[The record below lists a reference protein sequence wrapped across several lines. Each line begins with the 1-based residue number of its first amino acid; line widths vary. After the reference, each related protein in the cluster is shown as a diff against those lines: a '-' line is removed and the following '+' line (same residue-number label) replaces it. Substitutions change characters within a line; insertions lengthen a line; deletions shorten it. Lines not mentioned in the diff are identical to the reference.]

1 MKRFMLICWLCIWL
15 TGCALNPLVALTV
28 PMHPL
33 YVIAGQNAVPG
44 YGSAAISLVDRD
56 TWSLIGTRSFQ
67 TSYVHQATSDGQS
80 IWFGLAGDVNN
91 DAAQAVQVD
100 PALAAHVQFE
110 TCVEPTGIY
119 HFTEFALVVCRQDGL
134 KGKIQQ
140 IQTRTGQLMKEV
152 EVTTDQGDMYVFNSF
167 VYQNELYVN
176 GGSIH
181 SAVTDPSALYVY
193 DVHTLDHVRNV
204 ELPRVIGVSHAI
216 AHDDGLL
223 LLNFSSHYQE
233 SMRQAFH
240 DVYFYDATKNSVTPL
255 PLIQRSP
262 MQGVILDDY
271 LYTVHF
277 SAPFAS
283 EQPTQAIQ
291 IFKTN
296 LHTWQQSHWNY
307 APHDWYAIGDMTT
320 IDGRIFLTK
329 YHSDDKHADGVYEL
343 NIDTGELIQRIHIPD
358 ASLLVDMLDTP

>member
-1 MKRFMLICWLCIWL
+1 MKHLMLICWICVCL

-28 PMHPL
+28 PTHPL

-56 TWSLIGTRSFQ
+56 TWRLIGTRSFQ
-67 TSYVHQATSDGQS
+67 TSYVHQATSNGHA

-91 DAAQAVQVD
+91 DADQAIQVETS
-100 PALAAHVQFE
+100 LATHVQFE
-110 TCVEPTGIY
+110 TCAEPTGVY
-119 HFTEFALVVCRQDGL
+119 DFTEFALVVCRQDGL

-140 IQTRTGQLMKEV
+140 IDTRTGQLLKEV
-152 EVTTDQGDMYVFNSF
+152 DVTAAQGDMYLFNSF
-167 VYQNELYVN
+167 VHQNELYIN
-176 GGSIH
+176 GSSIQ
-181 SAVTDPSALYVY
+181 STVSDPSALYVY
-193 DVHTLDHVRNV
+193 NVHTLEHVRNV
-204 ELPRVIGVSHAI
+204 ELPSVLGVSHTLAYNG
-216 AHDDGLL
+216 GLL

-233 SMRQAFH
+233 TMSQIFH

-262 MQGVILDDY
+262 MQGVILDEH

-277 SAPFAS
+277 SAPFTS
-283 EQPTQAIQ
+283 EQPPQAIQ

-296 LHTWQQSHWNY
+296 LQTWQQSHWNY
-307 APHDWYAIGDMTT
+307 ALHDWYAIGDMTT

-329 YHSDDKHADGVYEL
+329 YHSDDTQDDGVYEL
-343 NIDTGELIQRIHIPD
+343 NTDTGELTQRIHIPA
-358 ASLLVDMLDTP
+358 ASLFVDMPTAP